1 MEIESRWSLTTK
13 EKDRLISALTPELI
27 MLRTKAEIS
36 QEELAEMIGI
46 SRQTYGSIERGAR
59 RMSWSTFLSL
69 VLFYDCNQKTHQ
81 MLRSI
86 ETIPQEMM
94 RKFNEDVAPKDVNLG
109 LFLGEG
115 ADMVINSLDDQA
127 IRSIRTMIMV
137 EYARCTSTPGDVII
151 KSFDGMN
158 FAPPKTDD
166 DIAAEKVLK
175 ALKERK
181 EEHDQS

>member
-86 ETIPQEMM
+86 EAIPQEMM
-94 RKFNEDVAPKDVNLG
+94 RKFNEDVAPKDVNFG

-127 IRSIRTMIMV
+127 IRSIRAMIMI
-137 EYARCTSTPGDVII
+137 EYGRCTSTPEDVVV
-151 KSFDGMN
+151 KSFEKMN
-158 FAPPKTDD
+158 FSLNEDKDSTA
-166 DIAAEKVLK
+166 
-175 ALKERK
+175 
-181 EEHDQS
+181 